1 MKITTLL
8 LACAAVLGLAGCDG
22 NTLGPLNTA
31 GDYCRAAQSTLA
43 KADKAVAEYEVQF
56 PNDPIPTEL
65 TDFLA
70 SAKRLAAQCPAVAA
84 AVDTA
89 VETAKE

>member
-1 MKITTLL
+1 MKTSTFL
-8 LACAAVLGLAGCDG
+8 LACAAALGLAACDG

-31 GDYCRAAQSTLA
+31 GDYCKAAQKTLA
-43 KADKAVAEYEVQF
+43 TADAAVIEYAVDF

-70 SAKRLAAQCPAVAA
+70 SAKRLVAQCPAVAA

-89 VETAKE
+89 VETSSE